1 MSIALLASLGLIMSQ
16 QQEIQSLEAE
26 RVQMA
31 AHQETVAVASASAA
45 VAAMKPADGL
55 TQMEPLQARSLQSQ
69 APAGRDVQALPLV
82 GSANLA
88 SNLGQAVSSSPVAA
102 RADDGGGSVDLVKR
116 EVADMVQATV
126 LFAQP
131 ETEKLSM
138 TSPMGTETEA
148 RGVLMIDPTGMQGVL
163 MVSGMPADSY
173 QIWLLNHHDRK
184 LIDRIVVN
192 ENDGSGV
199 KDLKLDQSVF
209 GFHEVALLP
218 DERHGPTVPT
228 GEKFLSA
235 RIISGPPVP
244 PSIWRGR

>member
-1 MSIALLASLGLIMSQ
+1 
-16 QQEIQSLEAE
+16 
-26 RVQMA
+26 
-31 AHQETVAVASASAA
+31 
-45 VAAMKPADGL
+45 
-55 TQMEPLQARSLQSQ
+55 
-69 APAGRDVQALPLV
+69 
-82 GSANLA
+82 
-88 SNLGQAVSSSPVAA
+88 
-102 RADDGGGSVDLVKR
+102 
-116 EVADMVQATV
+116 
-126 LFAQP
+126 
-131 ETEKLSM
+131 M